1 MKAMK
6 ILLIALVA
14 ISLLACLTACNEPAE
29 SSAPDSSAPVTTT
42 TTTQADDGKITYTVT
57 VTDEG
62 GNPVSGALIQLCADS
77 CFPTATNEQG
87 VATWSLEEEE
97 YKISFLN
104 TETPATGYTYVDP
117 DETNF
122 YFEDGETEATVVL
135 KAVA

>member
-1 MKAMK
+1 MKTLK
-6 ILLIALVA
+6 WLLITIAV

-29 SSAPDSSAPVTTT
+29 PSAPESSAPVTTT
-42 TTTQADDGKITYTVT
+42 TTKADDCKITYTVT

-62 GNPVSGALIQLCADS
+62 GNPISGALIQLCAES
-77 CFPTATNEQG
+77 CFPTATNAQG

-104 TETPATGYTYVDP
+104 TETPAAGYTYVDP
-117 DETNF
+117 DETDF